1 MRLSNSGAYESPYG
15 PASMNGRRNDLI
27 FLCKSTLTAD
37 WPSSALGGNESFFF
51 LEIYFRMI
59 MGNMN
64 FLTISIICN
73 LVPNTN
79 AIIFV
84 FVVPINHLLFLVLVT
99 P

>member
-1 MRLSNSGAYESPYG
+1 
-15 PASMNGRRNDLI
+15 MNWRRNDLI
-27 FLCKSTLTAD
+27 LLCKSTPTAD

-51 LEIYFRMI
+51 LEIYFPMN

-73 LVPNTN
+73 LVKNTN

-84 FVVPINHLLFLVLVT
+84 FVVSTNHLLFLGLVT